1 MRSSGWVLE
10 TAVRVIAAGSRPAAL
25 AAAVMRARIVARRL
39 ANVSS
44 VDGAVEAGDEAVM
57 DEPETTEDG
66 ARLWAVAQALAR
78 AADAVRGGVRSRV
91 PPMLLF
97 TDPNRTPKPWEIAT
111 RMPAGSGVV
120 YRSFGA
126 PDALETA
133 ERLRAVTRARGMTLL
148 IGLDAELADRV
159 GADGLH
165 LPERALSAAYALSG
179 RRPDWILTGAVHSVA
194 AARTVRDLGAAIL
207 SPIFPAGGASAAK
220 PALGVEALVRASGGR
235 TRIIALGGIT
245 AGNAG
250 GLQGSG
256 AYGLAAIDGLAK
268 AFAP

>member
-1 MRSSGWVLE
+1 M
-10 TAVRVIAAGSRPAAL
+10 
-25 AAAVMRARIVARRL
+25 
-39 ANVSS
+39 N
-44 VDGAVEAGDEAVM
+44 
-57 DEPETTEDG
+57 EPETTEDG

-78 AADAVRGGVRSRV
+78 TAANVRGGQRSRV

-97 TDPNRTPKPWEIAT
+97 TDPERTPCPWEIAA

-120 YRSFGA
+120 YRAFGA
-126 PDALETA
+126 GDSLETA
-133 ERLRAVTRARGMTLL
+133 ERLRAVTRERGMTLL
-148 IGLDAELADRV
+148 IGLDADLADQV

-165 LPERALSAAYALSG
+165 LPERALSAGYALSG

-194 AARTVRDLGAAIL
+194 AARTARDLDAVVL
-207 SPIFPAGGASAAK
+207 SPIFPAGGVSAEK
-220 PALGVEALVRASGGR
+220 PALGVEALARATGGR

-250 GLQGSG
+250 DLQGSG
-256 AYGLAAIDGLAK
+256 ASGLAAIGGLAE